1 MYRNILSNFWKDVF
15 FNELWIMN
23 LDQIKQ
29 PFLHR
34 FPGDF
39 SGNPRQRQTPKI
51 LFSTTEI
58 AHFDT
63 SELIIFNEKLSEEI
77 GLGTIENEADK
88 DFLNAKIL
96 PENVKTY
103 ATAYAGHQFG
113 NWAGQLGDGRAIFAG
128 EIENSEGEKTE
139 IQWKGAGATPYS
151 RHADG
156 RAVLRSSVRE
166 YLMSEAMHH
175 LGIPTT
181 RALSLSYSGEQ
192 VVRDLLYDGNATYE
206 KGAVMTRTAPSFLR
220 FGHFEWISAQNE
232 HTTLQQLTDFTLEN
246 YFPEVDRNHPHQ
258 YAEFFRIVA
267 EKTADML
274 VEWFRVGFVHGVMN
288 TDNMSILGLT
298 IDYGP
303 FSFLDEYDLNF
314 TPNTTD
320 LPGRRYAFG
329 NQAKIA
335 QWNLWQLANA
345 LFPLI
350 KNESTLEKI
359 LNDFNTNFWIKH
371 DEMMA
376 RKFGFD
382 RVLPSDGEF
391 FTEAQ
396 QFMQDLEI
404 DYTLFFKQLE
414 TYTPNVAYKTH
425 FKEVFYSRI
434 TEDHDKK
441 LKDFLNTY
449 RSRLAENTISITDSL
464 EMMRRTNPKFI
475 LRNYL
480 LFECINELNEG
491 KKELL
496 TKLLIALEN
505 PYEEIY
511 PEFSLK
517 RPSVYDGQAG
527 CSTLS
532 CSS

>member
-1 MYRNILSNFWKDVF
+1 
-15 FNELWIMN
+15 MN
-23 LDQIKQ
+23 LDQTTQPSIK
-29 PFLHR
+29 L
-34 FPGDF
+34 FPGDL
-39 SGNPRQRQTPKI
+39 SGNTMQRQTPKV
-51 LFSTTEI
+51 LLATTEI
-58 AHFDT
+58 AHFENPD
-63 SELIIFNEKLSEEI
+63 LIIFNEKLSEDI
-77 GLGTIENEADK
+77 GLGQIQNQEGR
-88 DFLNAKIL
+88 DFLNAKSV
-96 PENVKTY
+96 PANMKTY

-128 EIENSEGEKTE
+128 EIQNKKGEKTE

-166 YLMSEAMHH
+166 YLMSEAMYH

-181 RALSLSYSGEQ
+181 RALSLSFSGEQ
-192 VVRDLLYDGNATYE
+192 VVRDMLYDGNAAYE
-206 KGAVMTRTAPSFLR
+206 KGAVMTRTSPSFLR
-220 FGHFEWISAQNE
+220 FGHFELLSAQAENA
-232 HTTLQQLTDFTLEN
+232 TLKQLADFAIEN
-246 YFPEVDRNHPHQ
+246 YFPEIDVNSPEK
-258 YAEFFRIVA
+258 YAEFFQRIA
-267 EKTADML
+267 EKTADMI
-274 VEWFRVGFVHGVMN
+274 VGWFRVGFVHGVMN

-335 QWNLWQLANA
+335 QWNLWQIANA

-350 KNESTLEKI
+350 KEEAKLEQT
-359 LNDFNTNFWIKH
+359 LNDFNSIFWKKH

-376 RKFGFD
+376 SKFGFD
-382 RVLPSDGEF
+382 EVKESDGEF
-391 FTEAQ
+391 FTETQ
-396 QFMQDLEI
+396 QLMQDLEI

-414 TYTPNVAYKTH
+414 IYEETSDVKIH
-425 FKEVFYSRI
+425 FKEVFYAKT
-434 TEDHDKK
+434 TEAQFTK
-441 LKDFLNTY
+441 LTEFLQLY
-449 RSRLAENTISITDSL
+449 QSRLAKNTISKIDSL
-464 EMMRRTNPKFI
+464 ELMQRTNPKFI

-491 KKELL
+491 KKDLL
-496 TKLLIALEN
+496 NKLLIALEN
-505 PYEEIY
+505 PYKEIY
-511 PEFSLK
+511 PEFSVK
-517 RPSVYDGQAG
+517 RPTEYDGQTG

>member
-1 MYRNILSNFWKDVF
+1 
-15 FNELWIMN
+15 MN
-23 LDQIKQ
+23 LEQITQ
-29 PFLHR
+29 PFLHE

-39 SGNPRQRQTPKI
+39 SGNPMQRQTPKS

-58 AHFDT
+58 AHFEKP
-63 SELIIFNEKLSEEI
+63 ELIIFNEKLSQEI
-77 GLGTIENEADK
+77 GLGKIEKQEDQ
-88 DFLNAKIL
+88 DFLNAKSL
-96 PENVKTY
+96 PANIKTY

-128 EIENSEGEKTE
+128 EIENLKGNKTE

-166 YLMSEAMHH
+166 YLMSEAMYH

-181 RALSLSYSGEQ
+181 RALSLSFSGEQ
-192 VVRDLLYDGNATYE
+192 VVRDMLYDGNAGYE

-220 FGHFEWISAQNE
+220 FGHFELLSAQGE
-232 HTTLQQLTDFTLEN
+232 TQTLQQLADFTIQN
-246 YFPEVDRNHPHQ
+246 YFREINLNSPEK
-258 YAEFFRIVA
+258 YAEFFKAVA
-267 EKTADML
+267 DKTAEMIA
-274 VEWFRVGFVHGVMN
+274 EWFRVGFVHGVMN
-288 TDNMSILGLT
+288 TDNMSVLGLT

-303 FSFLDEYDLNF
+303 FSFLDEYNLNF

-350 KNESTLEKI
+350 KKEKELEKT
-359 LNDFNTNFWIKH
+359 LNDFNISFWKRH

-382 RVLPSDGEF
+382 EVLKNDAEF

-396 QFMQDLEI
+396 QLMQNLKL

-414 TYTPNVAYKTH
+414 IYSENIDFRIH
-425 FKEVFYSRI
+425 FKEVFYDRASDQQL
-434 TEDHDKK
+434 EE
-441 LKDFLNTY
+441 LNNFLTLYQN
-449 RSRLAENTISITDSL
+449 RLAKNTISKTESL
-464 EMMRRTNPKFI
+464 QLMKKTNPKFI

-491 KKELL
+491 KKDLL
-496 TKLLIALEN
+496 NKLLHALEN
-505 PYEEIY
+505 PYDEIY
-511 PEFSLK
+511 PEFSVK
-517 RPSVYDGQAG
+517 RPSEYDGTTG

>member
-1 MYRNILSNFWKDVF
+1 
-15 FNELWIMN
+15 MN

-29 PFLHR
+29 PYFDL

-39 SGNPRQRQTPKI
+39 SGNKMQRQTPKV
-51 LFSTTEI
+51 LFSATEI
-58 AHFDT
+58 AQF
-63 SELIIFNEKLSEEI
+63 ENPGLIIFNQKLSNEI
-77 GLGTIENEADK
+77 GLGKIEKQEDE
-88 DFLNAKIL
+88 DFLNAKAVPAHI
-96 PENVKTY
+96 KTY

-128 EIENSEGEKTE
+128 EIQNEKGQKTE

-166 YLMSEAMHH
+166 YLMSEAMYH

-181 RALSLSYSGEQ
+181 RALSLSFSGEQ
-192 VVRDLLYDGNATYE
+192 VVRDILYDGNAAYE

-220 FGHFEWISAQNE
+220 FGHFELLSAQGENQ
-232 HTTLQQLTDFTLEN
+232 TLQQLTDFAIEN
-246 YFPEVDRNHPHQ
+246 HFAETDRNNPEK
-258 YAEFFRIVA
+258 YAEFFQTVVN
-267 EKTADML
+267 KTADMI

-350 KNESTLEKI
+350 KEEAKLETI
-359 LNDFNTNFWIKH
+359 LNNFNTRFWKKH

-376 RKFGFD
+376 SKFGFD
-382 RVLPSDGEF
+382 GLQEGDDEF

-396 QFMQDLEI
+396 QLMQDLEI

-414 TYTPNVAYKTH
+414 TSSENTDFKVH
-425 FKEVFYSRI
+425 FKDVFYSRT
-434 TEDHDKK
+434 TEEQFEK
-441 LKDFLNTY
+441 LKDFLNLYY
-449 RSRLAENTISITDSL
+449 RRLDKNKTSKKESL
-464 EMMRRTNPKFI
+464 NLMKKTNPKFI

-491 KKELL
+491 KKDLL
-496 TKLLIALEN
+496 DKIIIALEN

-517 RPSVYDGQAG
+517 RPTQYDGQTG

>member
-1 MYRNILSNFWKDVF
+1 
-15 FNELWIMN
+15 MN

-29 PFLHR
+29 PYLDL
-34 FPGDF
+34 FPGDL
-39 SGNPRQRQTPKI
+39 SGNKMQRQTPKV
-51 LFSTTEI
+51 LFSATEI
-58 AHFDT
+58 AQF
-63 SELIIFNEKLSEEI
+63 ENPGLIIFNQKLSNEI
-77 GLGTIENEADK
+77 GLGKIEKQEDE
-88 DFLNAKIL
+88 DFLNAKAVPAHI
-96 PENVKTY
+96 KTY
-103 ATAYAGHQFG
+103 STAYAGHQFG

-128 EIENSEGEKTE
+128 EIQNEKGQKTE

-166 YLMSEAMHH
+166 YLMSEAMYH

-181 RALSLSYSGEQ
+181 RALSLSFSGEQ
-192 VVRDLLYDGNATYE
+192 VVRDILYDGNAAYE
-206 KGAVMTRTAPSFLR
+206 KGAVMIRTAPSFLR
-220 FGHFEWISAQNE
+220 FGHFELLSAQGENQ
-232 HTTLQQLTDFTLEN
+232 TLQQLTDFAIEN
-246 YFPEVDRNHPHQ
+246 HFAEIDRNSPEK
-258 YAEFFRIVA
+258 YAEFFQTVVN
-267 EKTADML
+267 KTADMI

-350 KNESTLEKI
+350 KEEAKLETI
-359 LNDFNTNFWIKH
+359 LNNFNTRFWKKH

-376 RKFGFD
+376 SKFGFD
-382 RVLPSDGEF
+382 GLQEGDDEF

-396 QFMQDLEI
+396 QLMQDLEI

-414 TYTPNVAYKTH
+414 TSSENTDFKVH
-425 FKEVFYSRI
+425 FKEVFYSRT
-434 TEDHDKK
+434 TEEKFEK
-441 LKDFLNTY
+441 LKDFLNLYY
-449 RSRLAENTISITDSL
+449 RRLDKNKTSKKESL
-464 EMMRRTNPKFI
+464 NLMKKTNPKFI

-491 KKELL
+491 KKDLL
-496 TKLLIALEN
+496 DKILIALEN

-517 RPSVYDGQAG
+517 RPTQYDGQTG